1 MFKRLVG
8 VGVVFTI
15 LSGIVTAKA
24 LDWSEYSWTEGGVAI
39 LMPGAPEKSEQALA
53 NGGKLS
59 SVAVSLGATY
69 YSVSVSGIDK
79 GLLQKSTAEQLL
91 DLSQNGSISAAKGT
105 LRTKRSFTLGATP
118 GREFVYDTTSNLT
131 LKQRQYIF
139 GDRLLQV
146 VYVGPPKSESEPEIT
161 RYFDSLRFLK
171 P

>member
-1 MFKRLVG
+1 MFRRLLGIG
-8 VGVVFTI
+8 VAFTI
-15 LSGIVTAKA
+15 LSSAVTAWA
-24 LDWSEYSWTEGGVAI
+24 LDWSEYSWVEGGVAI

-53 NGGKLS
+53 NGGKLF

-79 GLLQKSTAEQLL
+79 GLLAKNSAEQLL
-91 DLSQNGSISAAKGT
+91 EMSQNGSISAAKGT
-105 LRTKRSFTLGATP
+105 LRTKRPIKLGATE

-146 VYVGPPKSESEPEIT
+146 VYVGPPNSEGQPEIT
-161 RYFDSLRFLK
+161 RYFDSLRFIK

>member
-1 MFKRLVG
+1 
-8 VGVVFTI
+8 
-15 LSGIVTAKA
+15 
-24 LDWSEYSWTEGGVAI
+24 
-39 LMPGAPEKSEQALA
+39 MPGAPEKSEQALA

-79 GLLQKSTAEQLL
+79 SLLQKNSAEQLL
-91 DLSQNGSISAAKGT
+91 DLSQSGSISAAKGT
-105 LRTKRSFTLGATP
+105 LRTKRSFMLGATP
-118 GREFVYDTTSNLT
+118 GREFVYDTASNLT

-139 GDRLLQV
+139 GGRLLQV